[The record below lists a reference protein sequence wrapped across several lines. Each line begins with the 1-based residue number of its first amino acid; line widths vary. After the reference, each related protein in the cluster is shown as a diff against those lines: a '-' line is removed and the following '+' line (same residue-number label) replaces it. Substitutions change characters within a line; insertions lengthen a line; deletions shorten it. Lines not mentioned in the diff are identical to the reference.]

1 MDISLDEQFDIKNLD
16 WTYSKCKKFLRFI
29 QDNQNVTLFEKEPGD
44 EEHLFLPMYLGNN
57 RKIYKW
63 DSKNLHDIFVAIFR
77 FLQSYYP
84 DLGRLNLKTIH
95 DEKIREWNV
104 KLPEY
109 LKNKQAKQEAKLQDK
124 LIKEI
129 NDKWLPGFE
138 YLYDFEYRIGGHK
151 GDLIFADNNGF
162 LVAVETK
169 RSGYTPKQIVKNS
182 KKAKEQAIKYRNL
195 LMEKTKNDL
204 SVITVLGVCFID
216 TKSVKDLEKRIKEL
230 EQSNEGLRS
239 QLKYFEEKV
248 REREGYINNL
258 EEKVKEREEEKE
270 NPQS

>member
-1 MDISLDEQFDIKNLD
+1 MGF
-16 WTYSKCKKFLRFI
+16 
-29 QDNQNVTLFEKEPGD
+29 G
-44 EEHLFLPMYLGNN
+44 
-57 RKIYKW
+57 
-63 DSKNLHDIFVAIFR
+63 IFVAIFR

-84 DLGRLNLKTIH
+84 DLDRLNLKTLH
-95 DEKIREWNV
+95 KEKIKEWNI
-104 KLPEY
+104 KLQEY
-109 LKNKQAKQEAKLQDK
+109 LKNKQLKQEAELQDK

-138 YLYDFEYRIGGHK
+138 YLYDFEYGIEGHK

-169 RSGYTPKQIVKNS
+169 RSGYTPKQIMKNR

-216 TKSVKDLEKRIKEL
+216 TYSKKNKRFPIDIDHQIYELIHEFSPNSDKKSIVQTIGEETYNRLSEEIDSDEKPQKITDGLENIDL
-230 EQSNEGLRS
+230 S
-239 QLKYFEEKV
+239 
-248 REREGYINNL
+248 
-258 EEKVKEREEEKE
+258 
-270 NPQS
+270 